1 MYIPVVI
8 PNLTCGVWKRVKIP
22 KQVTVF
28 FGPVRVFWEVQ
39 TPKGGNHTFFNSH
52 LLVANHAD
60 NADPSRALMMTLRCP
75 FQCYWATAL
84 DPPPLVTWQ
93 LLLLLLQWRLVLL
106 RIFCLKSDTSRLTM
120 STCQLQTKQ
129 HLVGYRTC
137 QESKTHASNLMI
149 LWYQTWSHAPVNYL
163 GSPWAPMKYVL
174 EQNLPSY
181 MGHLTVVNG
190 IILGY
195 THVSNWV
202 FCSVNVGWTTR
213 RPTPLYRFLNKPLSW
228 NSWLKGG
235 MPNLPY
241 GFLWFPKGK
250 LISGCPTH
258 PKSSFPR
265 FTLFQRTCSNYLEDG
280 LPVDGESGENIPR
293 VEMFSSA
300 KDRVVGPLPN
310 GPNGL

>member
-8 PNLTCGVWKRVKIP
+8 PNLTCGIWKRVKIP
-22 KQVTVF
+22 KQVF

-39 TPKGGNHTFFNSH
+39 TPKGGNHTFFNCH

-137 QESKTHASNLMI
+137 QESKTHASNLMM
-149 LWYQTWSHAPVNYL
+149 LWITL
-163 GSPWAPMKYVL
+163 GSNQINIRTGPSIHGPPNCCKWIYPWLHP
-174 EQNLPSY
+174 N
-181 MGHLTVVNG
+181 
-190 IILGY
+190 
-195 THVSNWV
+195 VSNWGV
-202 FCSVNVGWTTR
+202 
-213 RPTPLYRFLNKPLSW
+213 L
-228 NSWLKGG
+228 
-235 MPNLPY
+235 
-241 GFLWFPKGK
+241 
-250 LISGCPTH
+250 
-258 PKSSFPR
+258 
-265 FTLFQRTCSNYLEDG
+265 
-280 LPVDGESGENIPR
+280 
-293 VEMFSSA
+293 
-300 KDRVVGPLPN
+300 
-310 GPNGL
+310 